1 MSMSEELIVDN
12 CSPTLAGIKTGNLF
26 SVKITEGTD
35 IISEVRRLNREL
47 RKKGIRVIPLKKTEE
62 YALIYLYRP
71 KYLKRDLND
80 PEAVRIL
87 RKRGYHCD
95 SPERCIVRLI
105 ERLKE
110 DNTFPHEIGLFLGY
124 PPSDVA
130 CFIKHPCEGV
140 KCCGCWKAFSKP
152 DAARKTFSRFEMCTK
167 AYRQMNRQGK
177 SLTQLAVRTG

>member
-1 MSMSEELIVDN
+1 MSEELIVDN

-35 IISEVRRLNREL
+35 IISEVRRLNCEL
-47 RKKGIRVIPLKKTEE
+47 RKKGIRVIPLKKTKE

-71 KYLKRDLND
+71 KYLKRDLDD

-177 SLTQLAVRTG
+177 SLTQLAVRTV